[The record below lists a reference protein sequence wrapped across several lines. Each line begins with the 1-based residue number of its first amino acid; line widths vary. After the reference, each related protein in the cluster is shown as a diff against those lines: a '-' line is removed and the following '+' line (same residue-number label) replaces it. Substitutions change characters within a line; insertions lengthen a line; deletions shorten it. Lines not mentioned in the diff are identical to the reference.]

1 MDFETSL
8 PYTSAQEQLTAS
20 TYSAHGTHRAIMAV
34 ERFSQSCPVELDYA
48 EEFHAKRGKEYTL
61 WPSFCFLPYD
71 LSCMFFEHLYE
82 IAPGHVADI
91 GTMHAQYSAFAAWRM
106 TKGIYE
112 LHPGVCA
119 LLDRGVDAINKL
131 GDDFPIL
138 PEWCVYLSTPHSQ
151 WFNSK
156 LHGVWVEFQ
165 WTKIA
170 KERELHFLF
179 DTENGQI
186 PMMLPIGDWTVE
198 EALTRF
204 LTRENLG
211 DHPIEDVELQN
222 FIKSAAHQLRPIV
235 EMVRFL
241 CGNKGDISNKNGKP
255 GSPVSAQQHRAKPG
269 RKLYAK
275 DEPTFWMVGTR
286 NAAML

>member
-20 TYSAHGTHRAIMAV
+20 TYSAYGTHRAIMAV
-34 ERFSQSCPVELDYA
+34 ERFSQACPVELDYA

-71 LSCMFFEHLYE
+71 LSCMLFEHLDE
-82 IAPGHVADI
+82 VAPDQEAVI
-91 GTMHAQYSAFAAWRM
+91 GTMLAQYSAFAAWRM

-119 LLDRGVDAINKL
+119 LLDRSADAINKL

-138 PEWCVYLSTPHSQ
+138 PEWCIYLSTPHSQ

-156 LHGVWVEFQ
+156 LYGVWVEFQ
-165 WTKIA
+165 WTEFA

-179 DTENGQI
+179 DTEKGQI
-186 PMMLPIGDWTVE
+186 PVMIPIGDWTVE
-198 EALTRF
+198 EALARFVTRK
-204 LTRENLG
+204 NLG
-211 DHPIEDVELQN
+211 APLIGDFELQS
-222 FIKSAAHQLRPIV
+222 FIKALAQQMRPIV

-255 GSPVSAQQHRAKPG
+255 GSPVSAQQRRAKPG
-269 RKLYAK
+269 GKLYAK
-275 DEPTFWMVGTR
+275 HEPTFWVVGTR